1 MLDLNSK
8 MQKAIIISI
17 LLILSVLSV
26 TLLSPVL
33 SSPQFHKDTLETID
47 GQKQQAIGLSV
58 AIAGSSTALS
68 TLPDDMAS
76 PIAEEL
82 ADLSFPLFL
91 IVCFLYLEKF
101 LLTTFGWVSGSFLI
115 PGTLLMA
122 AGFIAFLK
130 ETYLVWAKKLFIL
143 TLAFMLV
150 IPVGAKVS
158 ALIEET
164 FAESINQTYHAASH
178 LSDASTEEESS
189 NAFFSF
195 ISGLKDNVMS
205 LVDTAKNMLNTFV
218 DAIAVLLI
226 TSCII
231 PVLTAFV
238 FIQLINKAMN
248 TEIQT
253 HQIVGFIQAQN
264 QKRRNSKRQK
274 RLTEKHQASPDHE
287 E

>member
-1 MLDLNSK
+1 MIFLPALNFK
-8 MQKAIIISI
+8 TQKIIIIAI
-17 LLILSVLSV
+17 LIILSVLSV
-26 TLLSPVL
+26 TLLSPLL
-33 SSPQFHKDTLETID
+33 SSPQFHRSTLETID

-82 ADLSFPLFL
+82 ADLSLPLFL

-101 LLTTFGWVSGSFLI
+101 LLTTFGWLSGTILI
-115 PGTLLMA
+115 PGTLLMT
-122 AGFIAFLK
+122 AGFIATLK
-130 ETYLVWAKKLFIL
+130 EIFLVWAKKFLIL
-143 TLAFMLV
+143 TIAFMLV
-150 IPVGAKVS
+150 IPAGAKVS

-164 FAESINQTYHAASH
+164 FTESINQTYHAASH
-178 LSDASTEEESS
+178 MSDTSAEEENT

-195 ISGLKDNVMS
+195 ISGLKDNVVS
-205 LVDTAKNMLNTFV
+205 LVDTAKNMLNTFI

-238 FIQLINKAMN
+238 FIQVINKAMN

-253 HQIVGFIQAQN
+253 QRIVGLIQSRN
-264 QKRRNSKRQK
+264 QVLKSRRRQK
-274 RLTEKHQASPDHE
+274 RLTEKQP
-287 E
+287 

>member
-1 MLDLNSK
+1 MILLPALNFK
-8 MQKAIIISI
+8 TQKIIIIAI
-17 LLILSVLSV
+17 LIILSVLSV
-26 TLLSPVL
+26 TLLSSLL
-33 SSPQFHKDTLETID
+33 SSPQFHRSTLETID

-82 ADLSFPLFL
+82 ADLSLPLFL

-101 LLTTFGWVSGSFLI
+101 LLTTFGWLSGTILI
-115 PGTLLMA
+115 PGTLLMT
-122 AGFIAFLK
+122 AGFIATLK
-130 ETYLVWAKKLFIL
+130 EIFLVWAKKFLIL
-143 TLAFMLV
+143 TIAFMLV
-150 IPVGAKVS
+150 IPAGAKVS

-164 FAESINQTYHAASH
+164 FTESINQTYHAASH
-178 LSDASTEEESS
+178 MSDTSAEEGNT

-195 ISGLKDNVMS
+195 ISGLKDNVVS
-205 LVDTAKNMLNTFV
+205 LVDTAKNMLNTFI

-238 FIQLINKAMN
+238 FIQVINKAMN

-253 HQIVGFIQAQN
+253 QRIVGLIQSRN
-264 QKRRNSKRQK
+264 QVLKSRRRQK
-274 RLTEKHQASPDHE
+274 RLTEKQP
-287 E
+287 

>member
-1 MLDLNSK
+1 MPALNFK
-8 MQKAIIISI
+8 TQKIIIIAI
-17 LLILSVLSV
+17 LIILSVLSV
-26 TLLSPVL
+26 TLLSSLL
-33 SSPQFHKDTLETID
+33 SSPQFHRSTLETID

-82 ADLSFPLFL
+82 ADLSLPLFL

-101 LLTTFGWVSGSFLI
+101 LLTTFGWLSGTILI
-115 PGTLLMA
+115 PGTLLMT
-122 AGFIAFLK
+122 AGFIATLK
-130 ETYLVWAKKLFIL
+130 EIFLVWAKKFLIL
-143 TLAFMLV
+143 TIAFMLV
-150 IPVGAKVS
+150 IPAGAKVS

-164 FAESINQTYHAASH
+164 FTESINQTYHAASH
-178 LSDASTEEESS
+178 MSDTSAEEGNT

-195 ISGLKDNVMS
+195 ISGLKDNVVS
-205 LVDTAKNMLNTFV
+205 LVDTAKNMLNTFI

-238 FIQLINKAMN
+238 FIQVINKAMN

-253 HQIVGFIQAQN
+253 QRIVGLIQSRN
-264 QKRRNSKRQK
+264 QVLKSRRRQK
-274 RLTEKHQASPDHE
+274 RLTEKQP
-287 E
+287 